1 MVCIYA
7 SPTLFLRLA
16 SAPALSSDS
25 AQGMWPHMVARCSAV
40 HLAVVCGG
48 RGGGLLRGARVGRG
62 VGESGRLGIPSGRA
76 VGWTRD
82 GTTA

>member
-1 MVCIYA
+1 
-7 SPTLFLRLA
+7 LFLRLA

-48 RGGGLLRGARVGRG
+48 RGGGRF
-62 VGESGRLGIPSGRA
+62 
-76 VGWTRD
+76 
-82 GTTA
+82 